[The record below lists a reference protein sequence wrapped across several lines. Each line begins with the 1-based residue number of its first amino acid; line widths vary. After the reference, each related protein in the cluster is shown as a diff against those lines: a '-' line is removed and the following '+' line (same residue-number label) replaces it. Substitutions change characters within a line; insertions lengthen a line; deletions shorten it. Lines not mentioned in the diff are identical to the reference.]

1 MGVARAATSADT
13 RAGFESERH
22 HHRGDQQR
30 KRYCVIP
37 GHFFLQEG
45 DGEDNEHRHGDHFL
59 NALELKARKCAAPAA
74 IGGHRGTV
82 LQQGDQPGDEDGLPQ
97 RPGMTVFE
105 VSVPRK
111 GS

>member
-1 MGVARAATSADT
+1 
-13 RAGFESERH
+13 
-22 HHRGDQQR
+22 
-30 KRYCVIP
+30 
-37 GHFFLQEG
+37 
-45 DGEDNEHRHGDHFL
+45 L